1 MKAGGYGGFE
11 IQPVYPQSLDD
22 PNIGLRNL
30 TYLSDDFIG
39 ALRFAAKEGV
49 AQGMRVDV
57 TLGSGWPFG
66 GPHVPVTQAASQ
78 ILMYKMPLAAQD
90 LYIAEADALTPDN
103 RFEVHSI
110 TSSHSGFFRRPAEL
124 VEILGRV

>member
-1 MKAGGYGGFE
+1 MTDDEFVQVIAST
-11 IQPVYPQSLDD
+11 QPDEVFWQAD
-22 PNIGLRNL
+22 PSWDHRADAATWGRVPR
-30 TYLSDDFIG
+30 TYVRTTEDRS
-39 ALRFAAKEGV
+39 
-49 AQGMRVDV
+49 
-57 TLGSGWPFG
+57 
-66 GPHVPVTQAASQ
+66 
-78 ILMYKMPLAAQD
+78 MPLAAQD